1 MTSETEDT
9 VDTSRGAGKLR
20 LVFPNWVEYW
30 VSDVLGLRHRETDR
44 HNHFPLLVKP
54 NLEKELCFDVRFFFV
69 FAFLRQCTYI
79 NLRGSCD
86 ETGERKRGMGNG

>member
-54 NLEKELCFDVRFFFV
+54 NLEKELCFDVRFFLCLHFYDN
-69 FAFLRQCTYI
+69 AHI
-79 NLRGSCD
+79 
-86 ETGERKRGMGNG
+86 